1 LARRFLYTSSA
12 SLFVVI
18 FAAILIIVYLIAS
31 NHNISWDLSRAGIN
45 TMDSKTKKIIQSLNF
60 DVLITVFDKE
70 GAEKNLAQEV
80 LDLYVD
86 ESERLSYTIIDPDVR
101 PTMASQYGVDRY
113 GQAVLTGRGRQ
124 VLVDR
129 ITEEDV
135 TNALV
140 KLKRDKK
147 KVIYFITGH
156 GERDFLNNQNKG
168 LTQLADALKKDDY
181 ELRRLLLMK
190 EQAIPQDA
198 DLIAA
203 IDPKKR
209 FLPEEL
215 EINQRYLNSGGSMLL
230 ALEPGTDAGLRGLL
244 GEYGIDLDDGIII
257 DTFST
262 MVGGDYTIPV
272 VTTYGDVK
280 SLKGFAYAT
289 FFPTSRALIERKEPA
304 ENTEVSWLAR
314 TSEKSWSEDDYAMLF
329 DEGRVSCD
337 ESEIQGPLN
346 VAMLANKKHDNEM
359 KASLVVFGDADFIS
373 NAYLNVSGNKD
384 LAIGCINMLLNEGHL
399 ITLDKKI
406 YHDRP
411 FILTPAQSAI
421 VFWVPIVVFPAVIL
435 LCALSVLFWRRRA

>member
-1 LARRFLYTSSA
+1 LARRFLYTSSE
-12 SLFVVI
+12 SLFVIV

-31 NHNISWDLSRAGIN
+31 NHNISLDLSRTGIN
-45 TMDSKTKKIIQSLNF
+45 TLDSKTKKIIQSLGF

-101 PTMASQYGVDRY
+101 PAMASEYGVDRY
-113 GQAVLTGRGRQ
+113 GQAVLTGRNRQ
-124 VLVDR
+124 VLIDR
-129 ITEEDV
+129 VTEEDM

-147 KVIYFITGH
+147 KVVYFITGH
-156 GERDFLNNQNKG
+156 GERDFLNDQNKG
-168 LTQLADALKKDDY
+168 LAQLADALKKDDY
-181 ELRRLLLMK
+181 EVRRLLLMR

-215 EINQRYLNSGGSMLL
+215 EISQRYLDAGGSMLL
-230 ALEPGTDAGLRGLL
+230 ALEPGTDAGLRRLL
-244 GEYGIDLDDGIII
+244 WEYGMDLDDGIII

-262 MVGGDYTIPV
+262 MVGGDYTVPV

-280 SLKGFAYAT
+280 PLRDFAYAT
-289 FFPTSRALIERKEPA
+289 FFPTSRALIIRNEPA
-304 ENTEVSWLAR
+304 ENTEVVWLAR

-329 DEGRVSCD
+329 DEGSVSCD

-346 VAMLANKKHDNEM
+346 VALLAGKKNDNEM
-359 KASLVVFGDADFIS
+359 KANLVVFGDADFIS

-384 LAIGCINMLLNEGHL
+384 LALGCINMLLHEGHL

-406 YHDRP
+406 FHDRP

-421 VFWVPIVVFPAVIL
+421 FFWVPVVVIPAVIL
-435 LCALSVLFWRRRA
+435 LCALCVFWRMRRA